1 MIQKIRIFNYLCIY
15 DMTIDLTCADLRKP
29 LHYEDYE
36 MLLYVQQGKRK
47 TRNNRI
53 VPVLSLYGANASG
66 KTTVLKAVMQLQ
78 SIVAGGLISGS
89 FQPNRIKL
97 YPQENRYTE
106 FEIEFWKHGDKYDY
120 LLKYD
125 NERIVKERLRK
136 NETDIFVVENNTICQ
151 LSDVDTELPYIEKEY
166 RTRCINITNSC
177 QIKSFLSEITRA
189 YPGTSLSMS
198 LALDYMLNDIMV
210 LADNRIEVWTG
221 INKLA
226 SVYRSDLTEEERVDR
241 AVKEIVEYL
250 GKLDSGIVALDYHK
264 EYYSSEPM
272 GKISSSN
279 VNADLDRLEIIEKD
293 RFIANSV
300 TSIHKSE
307 TGNDVR
313 FKLSSESKG
322 TKLLMGLL
330 GVLLYSI
337 KSGKTIL
344 VDELDESMH
353 SLLLIQ
359 LVRLFKEKRLNNCSQ
374 IIFTAHNT
382 DLIAADLLSLYEIG
396 IVRYDKKQ
404 GSCFSRLAD
413 NPEAKSSRNIRK
425 LYLDGYFGGIPFP
438 FV

>member
-29 LHYEDYE
+29 PHYEDYE

-125 NERIVKERLRK
+125 NERIVKELLRK

-210 LADNRIEVWTG
+210 LADNRIEVWKG

-226 SVYRSDLTEEERVDR
+226 SAFGSDLTEDERVDR
-241 AVKEIVEYL
+241 AVNEIVEYL

-264 EYYSSEPM
+264 EHYF
-272 GKISSSN
+272 
-279 VNADLDRLEIIEKD
+279 NADPDRLEIIEKG

-396 IVRYDKKQ
+396 IVRYDKKL

>member
-1 MIQKIRIFNYLCIY
+1 
-15 DMTIDLTCADLRKP
+15 MTIDLTCADLRKP

-151 LSDVDTELPYIEKEY
+151 LSDVDTVVENNTICQLSDVDTELPYIEKEY
-166 RTRCINITNSC
+166 RTRCINITNNC

-241 AVKEIVEYL
+241 AVNEIVEYL

-264 EYYSSEPM
+264 EHYSSEPK
-272 GKISSSN
+272 GKILSSN
-279 VNADLDRLEIIEKD
+279 VN
-293 RFIANSV
+293 
-300 TSIHKSE
+300 H
-307 TGNDVR
+307 
-313 FKLSSESKG
+313 
-322 TKLLMGLL
+322 
-330 GVLLYSI
+330 
-337 KSGKTIL
+337 
-344 VDELDESMH
+344 
-353 SLLLIQ
+353 
-359 LVRLFKEKRLNNCSQ
+359 
-374 IIFTAHNT
+374 
-382 DLIAADLLSLYEIG
+382 
-396 IVRYDKKQ
+396 
-404 GSCFSRLAD
+404 
-413 NPEAKSSRNIRK
+413 
-425 LYLDGYFGGIPFP
+425 
-438 FV
+438 